1 MRYRKGHVAIS
12 DTRDVPVLLAVRN
25 ARATTMSQLIE
36 ELRYA
41 GLETNH
47 RSTYWRL
54 NRLVTSGYL
63 EQIEHGISVADPVY
77 AITNSGLALL
87 ESRGHILLTLSSTT
101 KTIVSQKEV
110 LHMLEI
116 NSIRLALK
124 KAGIL
129 EEWKPELEVISENLV
144 NYGNTGKDYDA
155 IVTVN
160 NNGRRTRFALEYER
174 TAKSGSRYKEIS
186 QSILC
191 DVTIDLVLY
200 LAPSHEML
208 SLLAQE
214 FRTLGDKAVF
224 GFSKQFKFQ
233 LLQTPVLT
241 VGDRPEFRKFTE
253 ILDHLP
259 EVNDSLL
266 TTYSVPFRP

>member
-54 NRLVTSGYL
+54 NRLVASGYL
-63 EQIEHGISVADPVY
+63 EQIEHAISVADPVY

-101 KTIVSQKEV
+101 KTIISQKEV

-129 EEWKPELEVISENLV
+129 EEWKTELEVISENLV

-174 TAKSGSRYKEIS
+174 TAKSGSRYSEIS

-214 FRTLGDKAVF
+214 FRSLGDKAVF

-259 EVNDSLL
+259 EMNDSLL